1 MAKAKPKPPAT
12 DAAEVPEN
20 APAKKPKAAKKVAAV
35 VEEVVEAPVK
45 KAAKKKAA
53 TPAVAKKASRKK
65 APVVEKRGPP
75 DDSPSVKRTGA
86 SLVIVESPAKA
97 KTINKILGKG
107 YVVKA
112 SMGHVRDLPKSKFG
126 IDVDHGFEPQY
137 IEIKDRKDTLK
148 DLKDASKNA
157 PFVYLAPDPD
167 REGEAIAWH
176 LAEALNV
183 GRRAKRVTFNE
194 ITKRGVEEGFKKV
207 REVAMNLVNAQQ
219 ARRLLDRIVGYKL
232 SPLLWEKVARG
243 LSAGRVQSV
252 ASKLVV
258 DREKEIRAF
267 KAEEF
272 WRLIAR
278 VTAKPGVEEPPEA
291 FKAELK
297 RVKDGAEADLH
308 TKTEAFDEEKLLD
321 DKGPGVEKEEDKEPE
336 KKEFLVP
343 DGATANGLVEELKT
357 AQYRIVKVEKKS
369 RRDNPPPPFTTS
381 LLQQTASVKLHF
393 PTRRTM
399 AIAQQLYEG
408 VEIGEEGTTGLITYM
423 RTDSYRLSEDA
434 LVEIRGFV
442 VKSFGQ
448 KYLETPPRVWA
459 ARKGAQEAHEAI
471 RPTSV
476 EHTPDL
482 MRQYL
487 NDEQFKLYQ
496 LIWQRTVG
504 TQMAPAEFDV
514 TSAEIE
520 AGRAV
525 FGARGRVMA
534 FDGYTRV
541 AGHRLKKEEQI
552 LPPLAEGQILT
563 LIGLD
568 ATQHFTQPPARFT
581 EASLV
586 KALEQ
591 NGIGRP
597 STYAPIVAT
606 IQDRGYVK
614 QENRALHATELG
626 EIVNGKLEKHFPEI
640 VNTDFTRL
648 MEEKLDAVEESK
660 ADWHELLREFH
671 DVFVGEIERAKTEM
685 TSEKGQVVAD
695 APLCEKCGKP
705 MLLRWNK
712 WGGFWGCSGYPECK
726 STKPKDAPPP
736 ELSNEKCEKCGK
748 PMALKRGRF
757 GQFLACTGY
766 PECKTT
772 RNVVK
777 GKDGGVIVVNEKC
790 EICGAPMRVCRGKR
804 GPFLGCSKYPEC
816 KSTKPIPKAKP
827 EGEEAPAGDGEGTAA
842 PAGE

>member
-1 MAKAKPKPPAT
+1 MAKAKTKTSPAKK
-12 DAAEVPEN
+12 AKEPEA
-20 APAKKPKAAKKVAAV
+20 APAKPAKGAKAEKVAKPAKKAAAKKPAAEK
-35 VEEVVEAPVK
+35 EE
-45 KAAKKKAA
+45 
-53 TPAVAKKASRKK
+53 K
-65 APVVEKRGPP
+65 APKVR
-75 DDSPSVKRTGA
+75 SGA

-126 IDVDHGFEPQY
+126 IDVDNGFEPVY
-137 IEIKDRKDTLK
+137 IEIKDRKDTLAE
-148 DLKDASKNA
+148 LKALANNA
-157 PFVYLAPDPD
+157 PEVFLAPDPD

-176 LAEALNV
+176 LAEALKI
-183 GRRAKRVTFNE
+183 GKRARRVTFNE
-194 ITKRGVEEGFKKV
+194 ITPRGVKEGFAKP
-207 REVAMNLVNAQQ
+207 RALMMNLVNAQQ

-252 ASKLVV
+252 ATKLVV
-258 DREKEIRAF
+258 DREKEIAAF

-278 VTAKPGVEEPPEA
+278 VTTKPGVEEAPEA

-297 RVKDGAEADLH
+297 RVKDATEVELH
-308 TKTEAFDEEKLLD
+308 SKTDVFDEEKLLD
-321 DKGPGVEKEEDKEPE
+321 EKGPGAEKDEEEKE
-336 KKEFLVP
+336 KKEFLVQ
-343 DGATANGLVEELKT
+343 DGKTAQGLVEELKG
-357 AQYRIVKVEKKS
+357 AEYRVTKVEKRS
-369 RRDNPPPPFTTS
+369 RRDNPPSPFTTS
-381 LLQQTASVKLHF
+381 VLQQTASVRLHF
-393 PTRRTM
+393 ATRRTM
-399 AIAQQLYEG
+399 AVAQQLYEG
-408 VEIGEEGTTGLITYM
+408 VDIGDEGTVGLITYM
-423 RTDSYRLSEDA
+423 RTDSFRISEDA
-434 LVEIRGFV
+434 LKETREFV
-442 VKSFGQ
+442 VKTFGE
-448 KYLETPPRVWA
+448 KYLEPTPRVWA

-471 RPTSV
+471 RPTGV
-476 EHTPDL
+476 DRTPDV
-482 MRQYL
+482 MREYL

-496 LIWQRTVG
+496 LIWQRTVA
-504 TQMAPAEFDV
+504 TQMAPAEYDV

-541 AGHRLKKEEQI
+541 AGHRLKKDEQI
-552 LPPLAEGQILT
+552 LPPLTESQVVT
-563 LIGLD
+563 LLGLD

-614 QENRALHATELG
+614 QENRSLHATELG
-626 EIVNGKLEKHFPEI
+626 VIVNDKLEKHFPEI
-640 VNTDFTRL
+640 VNTDFTRQ
-648 MEEKLDAVEESK
+648 MEEDLDQVEEETK
-660 ADWHELLREFH
+660 DWHELLRKFH
-671 DVFVGEIERAKTEM
+671 DNFVGEIEKAKTEM
-685 TSEKGQVVAD
+685 VSEKGTTSPD
-695 APLCEKCGKP
+695 APPCEKCGKP

-726 STKPKDAPPP
+726 TTKPKDPPP
-736 ELSNEKCEKCGK
+736 VELSNEKCEKCGK

-772 RNVVK
+772 KNVVK
-777 GKDGGVIVVNEKC
+777 GKDDKVIVVNEKC
-790 EICGAPMRVCRGKR
+790 EICGAAMRVCRGKR
-804 GPFLGCSKYPEC
+804 GPFLGCSRYPAC
-816 KSTKPIPKAKP
+816 KSTKPIPKVKA
-827 EGEEAPAGDGEGTAA
+827 EAEAPVEGGGASGAPTA
-842 PAGE
+842 E

>member
-1 MAKAKPKPPAT
+1 MAKARPKKTEEAP
-12 DAAEVPEN
+12 DDAEVK
-20 APAKKPKAAKKVAAV
+20 PAKKKARGKAVAAPQDVPDDAPPVKKPKRAAKKVEA
-35 VEEVVEAPVK
+35 EEPDEPK
-45 KAAKKKAA
+45 GKA
-53 TPAVAKKASRKK
+53 
-65 APVVEKRGPP
+65 
-75 DDSPSVKRTGA
+75 RTGP

-97 KTINKILGKG
+97 KTINKILGRQ

-126 IDVDHGFEPQY
+126 IDVDNGFEPQY
-137 IEIKDRKDTLK
+137 IEIKDRKDTLN
-148 DLKDASKNA
+148 DLKAAAKKA
-157 PFVYLAPDPD
+157 PQVFLAPDPD

-176 LAEALNV
+176 LAEALKI
-183 GRRAKRVTFNE
+183 GKRARRVTFNE
-194 ITKRGVEEGFKKV
+194 ITPRGVKEGFAHP
-207 REVAMNLVNAQQ
+207 RDLSMNLVNAQQ

-252 ASKLVV
+252 ATKLVV
-258 DREKEIRAF
+258 DREKEIAAF

-278 VTAKPGVEEPPEA
+278 VTVKPGVEEAPEA

-297 RVKDGAEADLH
+297 RVKDAAEADLH
-308 TKTEAFDEEKLLD
+308 TKTEVFDEEKILEE
-321 DKGPGVEKEEDKEPE
+321 KGPGGEKEEEKEPE
-336 KKEFLVP
+336 KKEFLVQ
-343 DGATANGLVEELKT
+343 DGKT
-357 AQYRIVKVEKKS
+357 AQALVDELKPATFRVTKVEKKS
-369 RRDNPPPPFTTS
+369 RRDNPPSPFTTS
-381 LLQQTASVKLHF
+381 VLQQTASVRLHF
-393 PTRRTM
+393 ATRRTM
-399 AIAQQLYEG
+399 AVAQQLYEG
-408 VEIGEEGTTGLITYM
+408 VDIGDEGTVGLITYM
-423 RTDSYRLSEDA
+423 RTDSFRISEDA
-434 LVEIRGFV
+434 LKECRDFI

-448 KYLETPPRVWA
+448 KYLEPTPRVWA

-471 RPTSV
+471 RPTAV
-476 EHTPDL
+476 ERTPDA
-482 MRQYL
+482 MRPYL

-496 LIWQRTVG
+496 LIWQRFVG
-504 TQMAPAEFDV
+504 TQMAPAEYDV

-525 FGARGRVMA
+525 FGARGRVLA

-541 AGHRLKKEEQI
+541 AGHRLKKDEQI
-552 LPPLAEGQILT
+552 LPPLSDGQVVHL
-563 LIGLD
+563 LGLD
-568 ATQHFTQPPARFT
+568 ATQHFTQPPPRFT

-626 EIVNGKLEKHFPEI
+626 TIVNDKLEKHFPEI
-640 VNTDFTRL
+640 VNTDFTRQ
-648 MEEKLDAVEESK
+648 MEEKLDGVEEEK
-660 ADWHELLREFH
+660 TDWHVLLKEFH

-685 TSEKGQVVAD
+685 ESAKGQATAD
-695 APLCEKCGKP
+695 APPCEKCGKP

-726 STKPKDAPPP
+726 TTKPKDPPP
-736 ELSNEKCEKCGK
+736 VELSNEKCEKCGK

-772 RNVVK
+772 KNVVK
-777 GKDGGVIVVNEKC
+777 GKDDKVIVVNEKC
-790 EICGAPMRVCRGKR
+790 EKCGAPMRVCRGKR
-804 GPFLGCSKYPEC
+804 GAFLGCSRYPAC
-816 KSTKPIPKAKP
+816 KSTKPVPKGKP
-827 EGEEAPAGDGEGTAA
+827 DEGAATGETAAAGDGTAA